1 MPDYRLVDQRRSR
14 MYNIGILKRG
24 PNNFGARE
32 LQSDQVKDKTIGKF
46 ILSEE
51 LQRVYVVNVLVRN
64 EFEPS

>member
-32 LQSDQVKDKTIGKF
+32 LQSDQFKDKTIGKF